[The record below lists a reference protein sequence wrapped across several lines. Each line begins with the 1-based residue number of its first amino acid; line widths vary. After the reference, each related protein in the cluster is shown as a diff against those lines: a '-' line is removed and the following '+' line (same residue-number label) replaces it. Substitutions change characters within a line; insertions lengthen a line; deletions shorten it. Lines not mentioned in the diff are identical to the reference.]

1 MKSGWALPETSS
13 KQESDW
19 KWGIIMN
26 LSKLSYKQL
35 QALRLAVGVASVLAV
50 CLAVNSEKISF
61 LPNWS
66 AYIFWL
72 FFLLCAVLTS
82 ILRRESEQRPKKQKD
97 DNQFFIQLAFTIF
110 CFLAFVVTTYGALVT
125 SDTHSRIVRI
135 IGASIFLVLAIL
147 LAWGLVYIK
156 RAEKQAKLDKSEGV

>member
-1 MKSGWALPETSS
+1 MGHHHEF
-13 KQESDW
+13 
-19 KWGIIMN
+19 I
-26 LSKLSYKQL
+26 KLSYKQL